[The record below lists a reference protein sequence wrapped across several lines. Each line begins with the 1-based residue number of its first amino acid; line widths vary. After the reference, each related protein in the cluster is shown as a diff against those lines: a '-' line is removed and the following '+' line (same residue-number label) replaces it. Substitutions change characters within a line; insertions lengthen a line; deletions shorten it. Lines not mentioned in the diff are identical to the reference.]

1 MAPATRRGMT
11 LRLFAL
17 VATLAMAACDRD
29 SPPRP
34 AVATAS
40 SQALPAGITR
50 VDDRSL
56 VCMVNDQ
63 FMGKSQIPV
72 EVAGRTYYGCCA
84 MCKERLANQE
94 AARIGQDPVTGAAVD
109 KSQAVIVRDE
119 SGKVYYFA
127 GEDSLRRWQP

>member
-1 MAPATRRGMT
+1 MKS
-11 LRLFAL
+11 LFLAL
-17 VATLAMAACDRD
+17 SLTLAVGACDRD
-29 SPPRP
+29 PTPN
-34 AVATAS
+34 AAAAAATTA
-40 SQALPAGITR
+40 ATLPAGITR

-63 FMGKSQIPV
+63 FMGKAQIPV

-94 AARIGQDPVTGAAVD
+94 AARVGRDPVTGESVD
-109 KSQAVIVRDE
+109 KSLAVIVRDE

-127 GEDSLRRWQP
+127 GEDSLRRWKL